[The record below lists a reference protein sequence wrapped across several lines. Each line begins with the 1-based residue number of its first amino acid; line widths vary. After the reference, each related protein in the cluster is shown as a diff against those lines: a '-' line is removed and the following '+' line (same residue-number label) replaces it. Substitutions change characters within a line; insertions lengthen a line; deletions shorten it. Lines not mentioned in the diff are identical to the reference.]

1 MLALRGKPLPAR
13 RVGVPRTWKGF
24 GHEKSSVSASDRCHH
39 RYHCI
44 GDTIT
49 SSGVAGRLGCRSRTW
64 SNCWYGD
71 RWNSGRRPRPWPRLL
86 LLPRT
91 ERLLQSGCILRPLVL
106 YGVSIRSVIARCDA
120 EVRTT
125 KVAERSA
132 AFLCRRG
139 SGWTPRKSCAGR
151 DERDYYSAI
160 APYPSWYNYYRADPI
175 KVPSSISD
183 AAHTEMPDLAARFF
197 ADVAEPPATTSL
209 RVDVPTLVLWGMQD
223 PVCLPGLLDNL
234 HDDAPNAT
242 VVRIEGR
249 PLSNAVPFDVGKSC
263 NPRLPAAYTS
273 LKW

>member
-1 MLALRGKPLPAR
+1 MPEFRKQIVILPDIGLQQRGMIRHPIEDLCRGQDMVSCAWAGTCVGTHVMQPLPAR

-49 SSGVAGRLGCRSRTW
+49 SSGVAGRLGCRSRTR

-91 ERLLQSGCILRPLVL
+91 ERLLPSGCILRPLVL

-132 AFLCRRG
+132 AFFVPTRVWRPLVEQVLDD
-139 SGWTPRKSCAGR
+139 SPRKTA
-151 DERDYYSAI
+151 
-160 APYPSWYNYYRADPI
+160 
-175 KVPSSISD
+175 
-183 AAHTEMPDLAARFF
+183 
-197 ADVAEPPATTSL
+197 
-209 RVDVPTLVLWGMQD
+209 
-223 PVCLPGLLDNL
+223 
-234 HDDAPNAT
+234 
-242 VVRIEGR
+242 
-249 PLSNAVPFDVGKSC
+249 
-263 NPRLPAAYTS
+263 
-273 LKW
+273 